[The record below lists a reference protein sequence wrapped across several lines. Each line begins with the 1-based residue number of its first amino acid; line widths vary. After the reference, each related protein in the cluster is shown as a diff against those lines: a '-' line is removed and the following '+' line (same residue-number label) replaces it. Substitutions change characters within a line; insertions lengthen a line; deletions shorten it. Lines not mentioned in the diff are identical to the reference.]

1 MEAVL
6 SEDVPEDLSE
16 DVPEDLSEDLSE
28 TLRAQGDL
36 AHESISHSF

>member
-6 SEDVPEDLSE
+6 SEDLSEDLSEEVPEDLSE
-16 DVPEDLSEDLSE
+16 EVPE

-36 AHESISHSF
+36 AHESISHSV